1 MKKSGKKGAPEKSA
15 LIENLKKGITEM
27 LVLNALDIRPM
38 YIYELIQEVH
48 VDVPEK
54 CRIAYPDAAFYRLI
68 EAKYITEAG
77 KKNADDRLR
86 TYYKITEKGRA
97 QLNLYTEEWYS
108 YSRRLNKVFTG
119 ESLIYESQG
128 EGTDSNE

>member
-15 LIENLKKGITEM
+15 LIENLKKGMTEM

-38 YIYELIQEVH
+38 YIYELIQEVN

-54 CRIAYPDAAFYRLI
+54 CRIAYPYAAFYRLI
-68 EAKYITEAG
+68 EAKCITEAG

-86 TYYKITEKGRA
+86 TYYKITEKGRKR
-97 QLNLYTEEWYS
+97 LKVMKEDYELYVAS
-108 YSRRLNKVFTG
+108 VNSVLKRA
-119 ESLIYESQG
+119 ESLKA
-128 EGTDSNE
+128 